1 MQRPVFFEQFEL
13 QARLHADRSA
23 IDTVDRGFSYAW
35 LSQES
40 NRVAH
45 ALLRSGLPARQREV
59 VGLLLPAGVDYVAAL
74 LGVSKAGAAFLP
86 LPTDLPPAR
95 LRTYLARA
103 KCRFVITLA
112 EHRPLL
118 DGLALH
124 CLTPADWA
132 TETADQGP
140 GIAIG
145 PTDPCYVMFTSGS
158 TGEPKA
164 ILGQHRGLS
173 HFLRWEM
180 GELALDDGVRGS
192 WLAPITFDVSL
203 RDVLVPLM
211 CGGTVCLP
219 APDIRTQPHRLV
231 AWLREQRVSLVHC
244 VPTVLRLLNRAMA
257 DAVPDGEAPPTPVFP
272 ALRHLLVAGEPLL
285 ASDVTTWRRLA
296 GTQAEVLNLYGPSE
310 TTLAKLFLRVGDL
323 AQDDRSVLPIGR
335 PLPNTVVH
343 VLRDTQACL
352 PGEIGEICIATPY
365 RSLGYLHDPALTATA
380 FVRNPLSQDPA
391 DVIYRTGDLGRLLPD
406 GTVQCLGRQDGQ
418 VKLHGVR
425 IELAEIES
433 VLRQVPGVAQCACAV
448 HGLSDQRA
456 LLVGYYVLQDGLTE
470 AIAPDV
476 LRHHLDQHL
485 PAAMQPHRVVRLQAL
500 PTTVSGKVNRK
511 ALPKPSEVYYEAG
524 GFVAAG
530 TPTEHTLAA
539 IWAELLD
546 LQDVGVTTDFQT
558 LGGDSLRAI
567 RALMKLYQGCGVEVS
582 LRDFYALSTVR
593 ALAAHIDQVS
603 ARADTSPTS
612 AIARVPDQASY
623 PASPAQD
630 RLWRLDRMGIAP
642 TAYNLPTA
650 YEVAG
655 AVDIEALRAGLQDVM
670 DRHESLRTV
679 FVEVEGH
686 AHQQVRAAMEAPLTV
701 VDLRGRS
708 PAAAEQ
714 EADRLRALNDDHAFD
729 LAHGPLLRVVVLR
742 LPAASDGEPRQR
754 LLFNIHHIVSDVWS
768 LSVLAA
774 ELAQAYAARRSGT
787 RPDWAPLSLQQR
799 DVVAWQ
805 SGRLQ
810 AGQIDDDRAYWQQR
824 FATVPPALALPT
836 DRPRPATQTFRGST
850 CHRRLSERTTAA
862 LEHLAQAQGCTLFVL
877 LDALVKVQL
886 FRYTGQPD
894 IVVGTPVAGR
904 EHADLQGQIGYL
916 VNVLALRDRLE
927 AAQPF
932 AALLGEVGRTV
943 QDALTHQAHP
953 FDLLVDGL
961 NLARDM
967 SRSPLFD
974 VMVVVDTFEPVSLR
988 LEAATVRPW
997 GSENAW
1003 NFSRFDLV
1011 FHFQVEDGHLVLD
1024 LNYNSDLFDATRI
1037 ERSCAHF
1044 ETLAESVTL
1053 APHTPVGALTLIPPA
1068 ELQRLQG
1075 FSCGPVQSRAP
1086 LGITAMHAAIVR
1098 DHADRPAVVEAGRT
1112 WSHAEL
1118 HADSDALARVLRD
1131 RMAVAT
1137 GDRIAVWA
1145 RRSRASLVALLGILK
1160 AGAVYVPLDPAYP
1173 AERLRMLLD
1182 KSGSRLV
1189 LADDAAQVAQAAQ
1202 ATQVSDGGVPV
1213 VDVIALL
1220 EASVSASASASATDL
1235 PPLVPPAP
1243 GDAAYMVFTSG
1254 STGEPKGVLCEHGGF
1269 VNMALGQIDA
1279 FGITAQDRVLQFA
1292 SPAFDAS
1299 LANLFMAL
1307 LAGAAVVQPEPAA
1320 LESADRFAQTLVD
1333 TGTTVVTLPPAFLR
1347 TLEDRPLPTLR
1358 VLITAGEAADVR
1370 ALCHHAATLAA
1381 FNAYGPTETSVC
1393 ATLQR
1398 VTPADATRGRLPIGR
1413 PLPNTVCRVVDTQG
1427 QPVPVGVPG
1436 ELVIAGVGVAR
1447 GYHGEDTLTRLRF
1460 GTEAASGLRTYHS
1473 GDRVCWLEDGSLD
1486 FLGRL
1491 DDQVKISGFR
1501 IEPMEVEHALRGCA
1515 DVADGVV
1522 VPVTRAD
1529 GSLALAAYYCRAPRV
1544 ELWPSV
1550 AEFYVYDDVV
1560 YSSMANDVER
1570 NRRYSGAFATHLKGK
1585 VVLDIGTG
1593 PFAILS
1599 RLAIEA
1605 GAAHVYAV
1613 DLLESTAAKA
1623 RQTVERLGLSD
1634 RITVLH
1640 GDART
1645 IELPEQA
1652 DVCISEIVG
1661 AIGGSEG
1668 AADIINHARRL
1679 LKNPMAMLPQR
1690 SVTRLAAVNL
1700 PEGHFDW
1707 GFPEVAAHYVE
1718 RIFSDIGRPF
1728 DLRLCVKNLPAQA
1741 IVSSVGV
1748 LEDLD
1753 YTQPM
1758 ALEATHRD
1766 ELVIE
1771 RSGPVTGLLAW
1782 LQLHVDADHVV
1793 DILENPA
1800 SWLPVYIPLDL
1811 GDVCFEPGDRLQLA
1825 IHRTLAHNGFNPD
1838 FHLDGFVRCA
1848 SGRSFEFHANS
1859 LHFGDGHRATPFMA
1873 RLFEAEGVPRAT
1885 RSGAQ
1890 DIRAALAQRLPAHA
1904 VPAYVVELEQ
1914 LPLNVSGK
1922 VDRKA
1927 LPSPVVSVTAAVSAM
1942 VRAETPVERVLRHVW
1957 QAVLGRDTIGLDED
1971 FFMLGGDSIRAIQ
1984 IVSRLRRLSL
1994 RAEIQDIFQHPTIAS
2009 LAAQLRSIDTLAE
2022 QGEVS
2027 GATVLTPI
2035 QQWFLRLSGE
2045 GDAPHHF
2052 NQAIGLQQAG
2062 RWEVAAVRDA
2072 LQALWQHH
2080 DGLRLQLPGFPQ
2092 QVSPVITTAHG
2103 GPTFLEVTLDTSD
2116 AAALAAAAQPLHT
2129 GFRLDRGG
2137 PLFGALLVHGPVQDH
2152 LLLAAH
2158 HLVVDRVS
2166 WDILVED
2173 FETACAAARSGAE
2186 VVLPFKG
2193 SSVLDHAA
2201 VLARAVQQADLSA
2214 MRRYLSDLNTSRS
2227 PLTVAGG
2234 ARRAGDMVTLSEAL
2248 DAEATRTLTHRAAT
2262 DGGALEN
2269 VLLAGLAITL
2279 RDTLDR
2285 EGTLVTLESHGR
2297 QWPRQFSDLAPS
2309 LDLSRTVG
2317 WFTTYATLRLEA
2329 RRGQDLQAVAAG
2341 VRASRDAMPDG
2352 GWTYSLLDQ
2361 LPEMAADR
2369 PRRQADI
2376 GFNYLGV
2383 FDGSAADTRSFSV
2396 DWAPAGEPI
2405 GADTRS
2411 PHALDV
2417 LCLIVEGRLE
2427 CSLTFDPAAVMPA
2440 DARRLM
2446 QGLMQALTLGDSPG
2460 SSGTPCM
2467 PFTYQMSGEDLD
2479 ELLDLD

>member
-1 MQRPVFFEQFEL
+1 MSMQRPVFFEQFEL
-13 QARLHADRSA
+13 QARLHRDHSA
-23 IDTVDRGFSYAW
+23 IDTADQAFTYAW
-35 LSQES
+35 LSEES
-40 NRVAH
+40 NRIAH
-45 ALLRSGLPARQREV
+45 ALLRSGMPARQREV
-59 VGLLLPAGVDYVAAL
+59 VGLLLPAGADYVAGL

-86 LPTDLPPAR
+86 LPIDLPPAR
-95 LRTYLARA
+95 LHTYLARA

-112 EHRPLL
+112 EHRALLEGLPLR
-118 DGLALH
+118 

-132 TETADQGP
+132 TETAEAGP

-180 GELALDDGVRGS
+180 GELGLDEGVRGS

-219 APDIRTQPHRLV
+219 AQDIRTQPHRLV

-257 DAVPDGEAPPTPVFP
+257 DAVPVGEPPTLPRFP

-296 GTQAEVLNLYGPSE
+296 GTDTQVLNLYGPSE
-310 TTLAKLFLRVGDL
+310 TTLAKLFLRVGAL
-323 AQDDRSVLPIGR
+323 AEDDRSVLPIGR

-343 VLRDTQACL
+343 VLRDAQACL

-365 RSLGYLHDPALTATA
+365 RSLGYLHDPALTASV

-391 DVIYRTGDLGRLLPD
+391 DVVYRTGDLGRLLPD
-406 GTVQCLGRQDGQ
+406 GTIQCLGRQDGQ
-418 VKLHGVR
+418 VKLNGVR

-470 AIAPDV
+470 AIAPEV
-476 LRHHLDQHL
+476 LRQHLDQHL
-485 PAAMQPHRVVRLQAL
+485 PAAMQPHRVMRLPAL

-524 GFVAAG
+524 GFVAAS
-530 TPTEHTLAA
+530 TPTEHILAA

-546 LQDVGVTTDFQT
+546 LQEVGVTTDFQT

-567 RALMKLYQGCGVEVS
+567 RALMKLYQGCGVEIS
-582 LRDFYALSTVR
+582 LRDFYALSTIQ
-593 ALAAHIDQVS
+593 ALAAHIDRLSDALAAPV
-603 ARADTSPTS
+603 S
-612 AIARVPDQASY
+612 AIARVPDRASY

-655 AVDIEALRAGLQDVM
+655 EVDLVALRAALQDVIG
-670 DRHESLRTV
+670 RHESLRTV

-686 AHQQVRAAMEAPLTV
+686 AQQRVLATMDAPLQV
-701 VDLRGRS
+701 VDLRGHLLD
-708 PAAAEQ
+708 AADQ
-714 EADRLRALNDDHAFD
+714 EADRLQALNDGHAFD
-729 LAHGPLLRVVVLR
+729 LAHGPLLRVVVVR
-742 LPAASDGEPRQR
+742 LPAAADGESRQR
-754 LLFNIHHIVSDVWS
+754 LLFNVHHIVSDVWS

-774 ELAQAYAARRSGT
+774 ELAQAYAARRSGDQ
-787 RPDWAPLSLQQR
+787 PDWAPLSVQQR

-805 SGRLQ
+805 SDRLQ
-810 AGQIDDDRAYWQQR
+810 TGRIDRDRSYWLQQ
-824 FATVPPALALPT
+824 FATVPQALDLPT

-850 CHRRLSERTTAA
+850 CRRQLSERTTAA
-862 LEHLAQAQGCTLFVL
+862 LQHLAQAQGCTLFVL

-916 VNVLALRDRLE
+916 VNVLALRDRLD

-932 AALLGEVGRTV
+932 ASLLDEVGRTV
-943 QDALTHQAHP
+943 HDALTHQGYA

-961 NLARDM
+961 SLARDM

-974 VMVVVDTFEPVSLR
+974 VMVVVDTFEPVALV
-988 LEAATVRPW
+988 LEATTVRPC

-1011 FHFQVEDGHLVLD
+1011 FHFQIEDGHLVLD
-1024 LNYNSDLFDATRI
+1024 LNYNSDLFDSPRI

-1044 ETLAESVTL
+1044 ETLADAVTL
-1053 APHTPVGALTLIPPA
+1053 APHTPVGELAWIPPA

-1075 FSCGPVQSRAP
+1075 FSCGPVQPRAP
-1086 LGITAMHAAIVR
+1086 LSITALYAAIVHE
-1098 DHADRPAVVEAGRT
+1098 HADRPAVVEAGRT

-1118 HADSDALARVLRD
+1118 QADSDALAMALRD

-1137 GDRIAVWA
+1137 GDRVGVWA

-1173 AERLRMLLD
+1173 VDRVRMLVD

-1189 LADDAAQVAQAAQ
+1189 LADDPAQAAQ
-1202 ATQVSDGGVPV
+1202 VPDCGAPV
-1213 VDVIALL
+1213 CDVLALL
-1220 EASVSASASASATDL
+1220 DTPALAMTPL
-1235 PPLVPPAP
+1235 PLVPPAP

-1269 VNMALGQIDA
+1269 VNMALGQIEA
-1279 FGITAQDRVLQFA
+1279 FGLTPQDRVLQFA

-1320 LESADRFAQTLVD
+1320 LESAAHFAQTLVD
-1333 TGTTVVTLPPAFLR
+1333 TGTTVVTLPPTFLR
-1347 TLEDRPLPTLR
+1347 TLDGMALPTLR
-1358 VLITAGEAADVR
+1358 VLITAGEAAAVQE
-1370 ALCHHAATLAA
+1370 LCHYAGTLAA

-1398 VTPADATRGRLPIGR
+1398 VTPTDATRTRLPIGR
-1413 PLPNTVCRVVDTQG
+1413 PLPNTVCHVVDASNQM
-1427 QPVPVGVPG
+1427 VPIGVPG
-1436 ELVIAGVGVAR
+1436 ELIIAGLGVAR
-1447 GYHGEDTLTRLRF
+1447 GYHGDDALTRLRF
-1460 GTEAASGLRTYHS
+1460 GTEGASGLRTYRS

-1486 FLGRL
+1486 FLGRE

-1501 IEPMEVEHALRGCA
+1501 IEPMEVEHALRSCA

-1522 VPVTRAD
+1522 VPVARAD
-1529 GSLALAAYYCRAPRV
+1529 GSLALAAYYCSAPRV

-1570 NRRYSGAFATHLKGK
+1570 NRRYSGAFAAHLKGK

-1599 RLAIEA
+1599 RLAIDA
-1605 GAAHVYAV
+1605 GAARVYAV

-1623 RQTVERLGLSD
+1623 RQMVEQLGLSD

-1645 IELPEQA
+1645 IELPELA

-1661 AIGGSEG
+1661 GIGGSEG

-1679 LKNPMAMLPQR
+1679 LKNPAAMLPQR

-1700 PEGHFDW
+1700 PEGSFDW

-1741 IVSSVGV
+1741 IVSTVGV

-1753 YTQPM
+1753 YTRPM
-1758 ALEATHRD
+1758 ALEATHMD
-1766 ELVIE
+1766 ELVIQ
-1771 RSGPVTGLLAW
+1771 RAGPVTGLLAW

-1811 GDVCFEPGDRLQLA
+1811 GDVDFEPGDRVQLSV
-1825 IHRTLAHNGFNPD
+1825 HRTLAHNGFNPD
-1838 FHLDGFVRCA
+1838 FHLNGFVQCA
-1848 SGRSFEFHANS
+1848 SGRSFEFYANS

-1885 RSGAQ
+1885 RSGVQ
-1890 DIRAALAQRLPAHA
+1890 DIRAALARRLPAYA
-1904 VPAYVVELEQ
+1904 VPAYVVELAQ

-1927 LPSPVVSVTAAVSAM
+1927 LPSPTAVAVSDVTRM
-1942 VRAETPVERVLRHVW
+1942 ETPVERMLRHVW
-1957 QAVLGRDTIGLDED
+1957 QTVLGRDPIGLDED

-1984 IVSRLRRLSL
+1984 IVSRLRRLKL

-2009 LAAQLRSIDTLAE
+2009 LALALRPMDTLAE

-2027 GATVLTPI
+2027 GATALTPI
-2035 QQWFLRLSGE
+2035 QQWFLGLS

-2052 NQAIGLQQAG
+2052 NQAIGVQQAG
-2062 RWEVAAVRDA
+2062 RWDRTALRQA

-2080 DGLRLQLPGFPQ
+2080 DGLRLQLPCFPK
-2092 QVSPVITTAHG
+2092 QVAPVITLAQG
-2103 GPTFLEVTLDTSD
+2103 GPAFLEVTLDASD
-2116 AAALAAAAQPLHT
+2116 AAGLAAAAAQLHAS
-2129 GFRLDRGG
+2129 FRLDIGA
-2137 PLFGALLVHGPVQDH
+2137 PLFGALLVHDPVQDH

-2158 HLVVDRVS
+2158 HFVVDRVS
-2166 WDILVED
+2166 WDILAED
-2173 FETACAAARSGAE
+2173 FETAYESARQGAAA
-2186 VVLPFKG
+2186 VLPFKG
-2193 SSVLDHAA
+2193 SSVLDHVAFLER
-2201 VLARAVQQADLSA
+2201 VVQDADLSA
-2214 MRRYLSDLNTSRS
+2214 MRGYLSGLNAPST
-2227 PLTVAGG
+2227 PLAVAGV
-2234 ARRAGDMVTLSEAL
+2234 RRAGDMVTLSEKLAVDATQAL
-2248 DAEATRTLTHRAAT
+2248 MRRATTE
-2262 DGGALEN
+2262 GGGLEN
-2269 VLLAGLAITL
+2269 LLLAGLAIAL
-2279 RDTLDR
+2279 RDGLRR
-2285 EGTLVTLESHGR
+2285 ESTLVTLESHGR
-2297 QWPRQFSDLAPS
+2297 QWPKRFSALAPS

-2317 WFTTYATLRLEA
+2317 WFTTYAILRLDA
-2329 RRGQDLQAVAAG
+2329 PQGLDLMAVAAG
-2341 VRASRDAMPDG
+2341 VRTSREAIPDG
-2352 GWTYSLLDQ
+2352 GWTCSLLDQ
-2361 LPEMAADR
+2361 LPEMAAGR
-2369 PRRQADI
+2369 RRRQADI

-2383 FDGSAADTRSFSV
+2383 VDAATTGAHQFPL
-2396 DWAPAGEPI
+2396 DWSPAGEPI

-2411 PHALDV
+2411 PHAMDV
-2417 LCLIVEGRLE
+2417 LCLVADGQLE
-2427 CSLTFDPAAVMPA
+2427 CSLTFDPVAVA
-2440 DARRLM
+2440 SIDAQHLL
-2446 QGLMQALTLGDSPG
+2446 QVLMQALTPG
-2460 SSGTPCM
+2460 HVPAASGTT
-2467 PFTYQMSGEDLD
+2467 FTYQMSGEDLD

>member
-1 MQRPVFFEQFEL
+1 MSMQRPVFFEQFEL
-13 QARLHADRSA
+13 QASLHPDHPA
-23 IDTVDRGFSYAW
+23 IDTADRAFTYAW
-35 LSQES
+35 LSAES
-40 NRVAH
+40 NRIAH

-59 VGLLLPAGVDYVAAL
+59 VGLLLPAGADCVAGL

-86 LPTDLPPAR
+86 LPIDLPPAR
-95 LRTYLARA
+95 LRSHLAQA
-103 KCRFVITLA
+103 KCRFVITQA
-112 EHRPLL
+112 EHGALL
-118 DGLALH
+118 EGLAVR

-132 TETADQGP
+132 TETAGQGP

-180 GELALDDGVRGS
+180 GELGLDEEVRGS
-192 WLAPITFDVSL
+192 WLAPVTFDVSL

-219 APDIRTQPHRLV
+219 APDLRTQPHRLV

-257 DAVPDGEAPPTPVFP
+257 DAVPAGEPAPVPVFP

-285 ASDVTTWRRLA
+285 ASDVSTWRRLA
-296 GTQAEVLNLYGPSE
+296 GPGAEVLNLYGPSE

-323 AQDDRSVLPIGR
+323 AADDRSVLPIGR

-343 VLRDTQACL
+343 ILRDAQACL

-365 RSLGYLHDPALTATA
+365 RSLGYLHAPDLTAA
-380 FVRNPLSQDPA
+380 VFVRNPLSQDPA
-391 DVIYRTGDLGRLLPD
+391 DVVYRTGDLGRLLPD

-418 VKLHGVR
+418 VKLNGVR
-425 IELAEIES
+425 IELAEVEA

-448 HGLSDQRA
+448 HVLSDQRA
-456 LLVGYYVLQDGLTE
+456 LLVGYYVRQDGGTE
-470 AIAPDV
+470 AIAPEV

-485 PAAMQPHRVVRLQAL
+485 PATMQPHRLVRLSAL

-524 GFVAAG
+524 GFVAAS

-539 IWAELLD
+539 IWSELLD
-546 LQDVGVTTDFQT
+546 LQEVGVTTDFQT

-567 RALMKLYQGCGVEVS
+567 RALMKVYQGCGVEIS
-582 LRDFYALSTVR
+582 LRDFYALSTIR
-593 ALAAHIDQVS
+593 ALAARIDQVS
-603 ARADTSPTS
+603 AGAAADSALASTP
-612 AIARVPDQASY
+612 AIAHVPDQASY

-655 AVDIEALRAGLQDVM
+655 AVDLAALRAGLQDVM

-686 AHQQVRAAMEAPLTV
+686 AHQQVRARVDAPLNV
-701 VDLRGRS
+701 VDLRGQA
-708 PAAAEQ
+708 PAAAAL
-714 EADRLRALNDDHAFD
+714 EADRLLARNDEHAFD
-729 LAHGPLLRVVVLR
+729 LAHGPLWRVVVVR
-742 LPAASDGEPRQR
+742 LPDAPDGEPRQR

-774 ELAQAYAARRSGT
+774 ELAEAYAARRSGD
-787 RPDWAPLSLQQR
+787 RPDWAPLSVQQR

-810 AGQIDDDRAYWQQR
+810 TGRLDGDRTYWLQQ
-824 FATVPPALALPT
+824 FATVPQALDLPT

-850 CHRRLSERTTAA
+850 CRRRLSERTTAA
-862 LEHLAQAQGCTLFVL
+862 LQSLAQARGCTLFVL

-886 FRYTGQPD
+886 FRYTGQHD

-904 EHADLQGQIGYL
+904 EHADLQHQIGYL
-916 VNVLALRDRLE
+916 VNVLALRDQLD

-932 AALLGEVGRTV
+932 TTLLDEVGRTV
-943 QDALTHQAHP
+943 QDALTHQGYA

-974 VMVVVDTFEPVSLR
+974 VMVVVDAFEPVTLK
-988 LEAATVRPW
+988 LESATVYPC

-1011 FHFQVEDGHLVLD
+1011 FHFQIEDGHLVLD
-1024 LNYNSDLFDATRI
+1024 LNYNSDLFDGARI

-1044 ETLAESVTL
+1044 ETLAESATL
-1053 APHTPVGALTLIPPA
+1053 APHTPVGALALIPPT

-1075 FSCGPVQSRAP
+1075 FSCGPVMPRAP
-1086 LGITAMHAAIVR
+1086 LCITALHAAIVR
-1098 DHADRPAVVEAGRT
+1098 EHADRPAVVEAGRT

-1118 HADSDALARVLRD
+1118 YADSEALALALRE
-1131 RMAVAT
+1131 RMAVAA
-1137 GDRIAVWA
+1137 GDRVGVWA

-1173 AERLRMLLD
+1173 VERVRMLVD
-1182 KSGSRLV
+1182 RSGSRLV
-1189 LADDAAQVAQAAQ
+1189 LADDAAQAAQ
-1202 ATQVSDGGVPV
+1202 VPDCGVPV
-1213 VDVIALL
+1213 GDVLALL
-1220 EASVSASASASATDL
+1220 DAPVTGAATPPL
-1235 PPLVPPAP
+1235 PLVPPAP
-1243 GDAAYMVFTSG
+1243 GDAAYMIFTSG

-1269 VNMALGQIDA
+1269 VNMALGQIEA
-1279 FGITAQDRVLQFA
+1279 FGITPQDRVMQFA

-1307 LAGAAVVQPEPAA
+1307 FAGAAVVQPEPAA
-1320 LESADRFAQTLVD
+1320 LESAERFAQALGD

-1347 TLEDRPLPTLR
+1347 TLEGVPLPTLR
-1358 VLITAGEAADVR
+1358 VLITAGEAAAVR
-1370 ALCHHAATLAA
+1370 ELCHYADTLAT

-1398 VTPADATRGRLPIGR
+1398 VTPADATRTRLPIGR
-1413 PLPNTVCRVVDTQG
+1413 PLPNTVCRVVDARNQL
-1427 QPVPVGVPG
+1427 VPVGVPG

-1447 GYHGEDTLTRLRF
+1447 GYHGDDALTRLRF
-1460 GTEAASGLRTYHS
+1460 GLDAASDLRTYRS

-1491 DDQVKISGFR
+1491 DDQVKVSGFR

-1522 VPVTRAD
+1522 VPVARAD

-1570 NRRYSGAFATHLKGK
+1570 NRRYSGAFAAHLKGK

-1599 RLAIEA
+1599 RLAIDA
-1605 GAAHVYAV
+1605 GAARVYAV

-1645 IELPEQA
+1645 IELPELA

-1661 AIGGSEG
+1661 GIGGSEG

-1679 LKNPMAMLPQR
+1679 LKDPAAMLPQR

-1700 PEGHFDW
+1700 PEGSFDW

-1741 IVSSVGV
+1741 IVSTVGV

-1753 YTQPM
+1753 YTRPM
-1758 ALEATHRD
+1758 ALEATHLD

-1771 RSGPVTGLLAW
+1771 RAGPVTGLLAW

-1811 GDVCFEPGDRLQLA
+1811 GDVAFAPGDRLQLA
-1825 IHRTLAHNGFNPD
+1825 VHRSLAHNGFNPD
-1838 FHLDGFVRCA
+1838 FHLDGFARCA
-1848 SGRSFEFHANS
+1848 SGRSFEFQASS
-1859 LHFGDGHRATPFMA
+1859 LHFGDGFRATPFMA
-1873 RLFEAEGVPRAT
+1873 RLFEGDGVPRAT
-1885 RSGAQ
+1885 RNGVQ
-1890 DIRAALAQRLPAHA
+1890 DIRAALARRLPAHA
-1904 VPAYVVELEQ
+1904 VPAYVVELAQ

-1927 LPSPVVSVTAAVSAM
+1927 LPSPMVTAASA
-1942 VRAETPVERVLRHVW
+1942 VARQETPVERLLRHVW
-1957 QAVLGRDTIGLDED
+1957 QAVLGRDLIGLDED

-1984 IVSRLRRLSL
+1984 IVSRLRRLRL

-2009 LAAQLRSIDTLAE
+2009 LASELRPLDSLAE

-2027 GATVLTPI
+2027 GITALTPI
-2035 QQWFLRLSGE
+2035 QQWFLGLS

-2052 NQAIGLQQAG
+2052 NQAIGVRRDA
-2062 RWEVAAVRDA
+2062 RWDRAALRQA

-2092 QVSPVITTAHG
+2092 QVAPLIASAQG
-2103 GPTFLEVTLDTSD
+2103 GPAFLEVTLDAAD
-2116 AAALAAAAQPLHT
+2116 ATDGAGLAAAAAQLHT
-2129 GFRLDRGG
+2129 SFRLDSGA
-2137 PLFGALLVHGPVQDH
+2137 PLFGALLVHDPVQDH

-2166 WDILVED
+2166 WDILAED
-2173 FETACAAARSGAE
+2173 FETAYEAARQGAA

-2193 SSVLDHAA
+2193 SSVLDHVAF
-2201 VLARAVQQADLSA
+2201 LARVAQDADLSA
-2214 MRRYLSDLNTSRS
+2214 MRDYRSGLNVPAT
-2227 PLTVAGG
+2227 PLAVAGV
-2234 ARRAGDMVTLSEAL
+2234 RRAGDMVTLSETLA
-2248 DAEATRTLTHRAAT
+2248 AEATQALMRRAAAEE
-2262 DGGALEN
+2262 GGLEN
-2269 VLLAGLAITL
+2269 LLLAGLAIAL
-2279 RDTLDR
+2279 RDGLHR
-2285 EGTLVTLESHGR
+2285 ERTLVTLESHGR
-2297 QWPRQFSDLAPS
+2297 QWPKRFSDFAPS

-2317 WFTTYATLRLEA
+2317 WFTTYATLGLEA
-2329 RRGQDLQAVAAG
+2329 PQGQDLIAVAAG
-2341 VRASRDAMPDG
+2341 VRASREAIPDG
-2352 GWTYSLLDQ
+2352 GWTYSLMDQ
-2361 LPEMAADR
+2361 LPEMAASR
-2369 PRRQADI
+2369 ARLQADI

-2383 FDGSAADTRSFSV
+2383 V
-2396 DWAPAGEPI
+2396 DATATDAGQFPIDWSPAGDPI

-2411 PHALDV
+2411 PHAMDV
-2417 LCLIVEGRLE
+2417 LCLVADGQLE
-2427 CSLTFDPAAVMPA
+2427 CSLTFDLAAVTPI
-2440 DARRLM
+2440 DARQVLRV
-2446 QGLMQALTLGDSPG
+2446 LMQALTPG
-2460 SSGTPCM
+2460 SAPAPSGTT
-2467 PFTYQMSGEDLD
+2467 FTYQMSSEDLD